1 MVDSLRVEAPDEGA
15 ALALVDSLHGQH
27 AEIAPSP
34 RGGCEIVVDLDGSPE
49 RAVVEML
56 HAIDGWLVAAGLA
69 GTRVT
74 LDGRTYTLTPKD

>member
-15 ALALVDSLHGQH
+15 AIALVDSLHGQH
-27 AEIAPSP
+27 VEIAPSP

>member
-1 MVDSLRVEAPDEGA
+1 VEAPDEGA
-15 ALALVDSLHGQH
+15 AIALVDSLHGQH

>member
-1 MVDSLRVEAPDEGA
+1 MVELLRVEAPDEGA

-27 AEIAPSP
+27 AEIAPSS

-49 RAVVEML
+49 RAVVNAL
-56 HAIDGWLVAAGLA
+56 NAIDRWLAAAGLA

-74 LDGRTYTLTPKD
+74 LDGRTYMLSPKD